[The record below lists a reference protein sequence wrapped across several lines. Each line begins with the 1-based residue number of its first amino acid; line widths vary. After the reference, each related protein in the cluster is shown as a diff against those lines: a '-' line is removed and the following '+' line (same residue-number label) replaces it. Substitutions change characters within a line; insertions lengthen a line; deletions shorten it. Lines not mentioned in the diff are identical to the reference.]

1 MIVVVAVEMA
11 EILYVYSFTCRD
23 MDTSKEEITEMKLQY
38 SPLSYGGLVEPC
50 CAIMEGLAIEYFD
63 RCLLELV
70 LHSITVTTA

>member
-50 CAIMEGLAIEYFD
+50 CAI
-63 RCLLELV
+63 RKV
-70 LHSITVTTA
+70 